1 MLTCTISVRLRYSA
15 VVRGPPMIAP
25 QFLHGVRPE
34 GFLEVDAARLL
45 LLLARFA
52 RPACERTFPD
62 HCAPADAFVAHF
74 ASEYYLQKL
83 DFLLRYPAYFIHE
96 LTELYQEGDPVA
108 ADRAEI
114 TATIRQIHGDR
125 EPELQTIP
133 FRKFWR
139 GAYER
144 RDDVEAWW
152 WARGLVFVRFEL
164 RGAAAPWKHYFL
176 TQGGVDVAGRLVRN
190 VPHARWYADRI
201 DQIHRY
207 LGHLSAADI
216 KARQYRHARYK
227 EANLNEYI
235 PDLTAEEIAENFWQV
250 FGERLEVPVG

>member
-1 MLTCTISVRLRYSA
+1 
-15 VVRGPPMIAP
+15 MIAP
-25 QFLHGVRPE
+25 QFVHGIRPE

-45 LLLARFA
+45 LVLVRFA
-52 RPACERTFPD
+52 RPAGERLFPAR
-62 HCAPADAFVAHF
+62 CAPADPFVSHF

-96 LTELYQEGDPVA
+96 LTELYQAGEAVA
-108 ADRAEI
+108 SDRAAV
-114 TATIRQIHGDR
+114 TGVIRQIYRDR

-152 WARGLVFVRFEL
+152 WARGLVFVRFEP
-164 RGAAAPWKHYFL
+164 RGTAAPWKHYFL
-176 TQGGVDVAGRLVRN
+176 TQAAVDVAKRLVSN
-190 VPHARWYADRI
+190 VPHARWYDTRI
-201 DQIHRY
+201 NQIHQY

-216 KARQYRHARYK
+216 KARQYKHARYR

-235 PDLTAEEIAENFWQV
+235 PDLTAAEIAENFLQV

>member
-1 MLTCTISVRLRYSA
+1 
-15 VVRGPPMIAP
+15 MIAP
-25 QFLHGVRPE
+25 QFMHGVQPE

-45 LLLARFA
+45 LLLDRFA
-52 RPACERTFPD
+52 RPASERTFPPA
-62 HCAPADAFVAHF
+62 CAPAEPFVAHF

-83 DFLLRYPAYFIHE
+83 DFLLRYPTYFIHE
-96 LTELYQEGDPVA
+96 LAELYQAGDPAA
-108 ADRAEI
+108 ADRRLI
-114 TATIRQIHGDR
+114 IATIRKIHGDR

-152 WARGLVFVRFEL
+152 WARALVFVKFER

-176 TQGGVDVAGRLVRN
+176 TQTGRAVASRLVKH
-190 VPHARWYADRI
+190 VMHAKWYADRI
-201 DQIHRY
+201 EQIH
-207 LGHLSAADI
+207 LFMGHLSATDI
-216 KARQYRHARYK
+216 KAKQYRHARYR

-235 PDLTAEEIAENFWQV
+235 PDLTAEEIIENFWQV
-250 FGERLEVPVG
+250 FGEPLEVPVG

>member
-1 MLTCTISVRLRYSA
+1 
-15 VVRGPPMIAP
+15 MIAP
-25 QFLHGVRPE
+25 QFVHGIRPE

-45 LLLARFA
+45 LVLVRFA
-52 RPACERTFPD
+52 RPASERSFPAP
-62 HCAPADAFVAHF
+62 CAPADPFVSHF

-96 LTELYQEGDPVA
+96 LTELYQAGESVA
-108 ADRAEI
+108 SDRAAV
-114 TATIRQIHGDR
+114 TGVIRQIYRDR

-152 WARGLVFVRFEL
+152 WARGLVFVHFEL
-164 RGAAAPWKHYFL
+164 RGTAAPWKHYFL
-176 TQGGVDVAGRLVRN
+176 TQAAVDVAKRLVSN
-190 VPHARWYADRI
+190 VPHARWYDTRI
-201 DQIHRY
+201 DQIHQY

-216 KARQYRHARYK
+216 KARQYKHARYR

-235 PDLTAEEIAENFWQV
+235 PDLSATEIAENFLHV